1 MNQMKKTNKRAFRT
15 AWSCTLAAI
24 LTLALFAGCQ
34 ETPPLESS
42 MEADTSSGT
51 TSDNVTA
58 TALSETTIEATAS
71 VHAATTASS
80 EITTTEMITPT
91 PSATTTAAL
100 SQTTRPTTN
109 TTVTPLETTTVT
121 ATTEPTTVTSAAA
134 STSASQPV
142 EPKNTNTTIV
152 STSSTTVSDTANTTE
167 TNGAV
172 ISANISGDFQ
182 EIAEEIFRLTN
193 EERKAAGL
201 SLLKGHSILA
211 ECAQD
216 RATES
221 AVNQS
226 VEHNR
231 PNGDIWNTIL
241 EDYKI
246 KTQCSWWSENL
257 FYAPF
262 LATGDQVVKAWTNSP
277 GHKTNMLRTEDTH
290 MSIGIAKGEN
300 GYYYI
305 QEFIQLKA

>member
-1 MNQMKKTNKRAFRT
+1 MNQMKKTNRRAFRT
-15 AWSCTLAAI
+15 AWGCTVAAI

-34 ETPPLESS
+34 ETPSSESS

-51 TSDNVTA
+51 TSAEAA
-58 TALSETTIEATAS
+58 TTTLSETTTVKS
-71 VHAATTASS
+71 TTSTH
-80 EITTTEMITPT
+80 ITTTVSSESTVAESITPAFSST
-91 PSATTTAAL
+91 ATTVLPEGTAA
-100 SQTTRPTTN
+100 SDPV
-109 TTVTPLETTTVT
+109 VTSLETTTVT
-121 ATTEPTTVTSAAA
+121 VTTKPTASALATVSAPV
-134 STSASQPV
+134 SQPAQS
-142 EPKNTNTTIV
+142 TTAGTTIA
-152 STSSTTVSDTANTTE
+152 STSSTTVSQSSDTTE
-167 TNGAV
+167 ANEAV
-172 ISANISGDFQ
+172 ISANLNSDFQ

-277 GHKTNMLRTEDTH
+277 GHKTNMLRAEDTH

-305 QEFIQLKA
+305 QEFIQLKT